1 MRTWPIISTRTRI
14 SGSVSLVCSP
24 FYATCACWVQ
34 VLRVDP
40 DQWTARTADGALS
53 AQWEHTILVTADGY
67 EVLTLRDAEEERG
80 FERRGRARLSSLQEE
95 GGSTTNNQSVAW
107 LYTPQQ
113 QKVLS
118 GSEYSLP

>member
-1 MRTWPIISTRTRI
+1 MRTWPIIRI

-24 FYATCACWVQ
+24 FYATCARWVQ

-80 FERRGRARLSSLQEE
+80 FERRGRALSSSLQEE
-95 GGSTTNNQSVAW
+95 GGSTTNNQSVLAW